1 MALSLARGVIVAIL
15 GLIAYGLYTHP
26 PFESVRRGEVLARTD
41 ALDGSV
47 SVYTSGTVLVLPGI
61 HQVRRYSIRDQVYRP
76 EESASA
82 TGPAPFQSIE
92 GLSIGV
98 DLAVRWTV
106 DRARLAQMSKEFPDD
121 ISADLVA
128 PAVQGIV
135 YPTFARYS
143 VREIFSQRRT
153 QIRDELIAELKP
165 KFTAMGLVLREVE
178 MGKVDLPPDYR
189 AGMEKLLSEE
199 LETEKIHYTL
209 QLKEAQV
216 KQQQLEAEADKVRR
230 QTAAEAAGQEQ
241 VIAARAQEETMK
253 HILPF
258 KQKQIEQRQ
267 LEAEADKVARIRTA
281 EGAAEARRIEAK
293 GEADSRQKL
302 ADAEAYRLDLVGKA
316 NAGQMEREGALVAR
330 YPLLIQKTLADKLS
344 DKVQVI
350 IAPLPAAG
358 KFIGSSLIGD
368 QSSPNSVDD
377 AAALASVSTAP
388 RQEPP
393 GDARAR
399 GIARHR
405 GPGPRRVARS
415 AAHECYRT
423 HAAMAGR
430 CARGSRRTGRIPE
443 GLRLSSRAGRILA
456 GGCGPAGRSLRER
469 RFRASRR
476 AALPA
481 RKPGIRGARH

>member
-1 MALSLARGVIVAIL
+1 MAKMSGRWDVLLEFVRRALATGLWRFRWRVATVAVLALIVS
-15 GLIAYGLYTHP
+15 GLYIHP
-26 PFESVRRGEVLARTD
+26 PFASVRRGEVVARTD

-47 SVYTSGTVLVLPGI
+47 SVYTAGTVLVLPGI
-61 HQVRRYSIRDQVYRP
+61 HQVRHYSIRDQVYRP
-76 EESASA
+76 TDSASA

-106 DRARLAQMSKEFPDD
+106 DRARLSQMTKEFPDD

-143 VREIFSQRRT
+143 VREIFSQRRSEI
-153 QIRDELIAELKP
+153 QRELIEELKP
-165 KFTAMGLVLREVE
+165 KFTAMGLVLRAVD

-216 KQQQLEAEADKVRR
+216 RQQQLEAEADKVRR

-241 VIAARAQEETMK
+241 VIAAHAQEETMK

-258 KQKQIEQRQ
+258 KQRQIEQRQ
-267 LEAEADKVARIRTA
+267 LEAEAEKVARIRTA

-302 ADAEAYRLDLVGKA
+302 ADAEAYRVDLVGKA
-316 NAGQMEREGALVAR
+316 SAGQMEREGALVTR

-350 IAPLPAAG
+350 IAPLPTAG
-358 KFIGSSLIGD
+358 KFIGSSLLGE
-368 QSSPNSVDD
+368 QGPVNPVED
-377 AAALASVSTAP
+377 AIAPVVSHGA
-388 RQEPP
+388 
-393 GDARAR
+393 
-399 GIARHR
+399 
-405 GPGPRRVARS
+405 
-415 AAHECYRT
+415 
-423 HAAMAGR
+423 
-430 CARGSRRTGRIPE
+430 GSR
-443 GLRLSSRAGRILA
+443 
-456 GGCGPAGRSLRER
+456 
-469 RFRASRR
+469 
-476 AALPA
+476 
-481 RKPGIRGARH
+481 

>member
-1 MALSLARGVIVAIL
+1 MSGRLDGFFEFVRR
-15 GLIAYGLYTHP
+15 GLIEPLGRLGSLLAVGLGFLATGLWRYRWRVVAAVGLVSLVYGLRTHP
-26 PFESVRRGEVLARTD
+26 PFASVRRGEVLARTD
-41 ALDGSV
+41 VLDGSV
-47 SVYTSGTVLVLPGI
+47 TIFTAGTVLVLPGI
-61 HQVRRYSIRDQVYRP
+61 HQVRQYSVRDQVYRP
-76 EESASA
+76 AESASA
-82 TGPAPFQSIE
+82 TGASPFQSVE

-121 ISADLVA
+121 IGADLVA
-128 PAVQGIV
+128 PAVQGII
-135 YPTFARYS
+135 YPILARYS

-153 QIRDELIAELKP
+153 EIQRLLIAELAP
-165 KFTAMGLVLREVE
+165 KFTAMGLVLRDVE

-267 LEAEADKVARIRTA
+267 LEAEAEKVSRIRTA

-293 GEADSRQKL
+293 GEADSRLKL

-316 NAGQMEREGALVAR
+316 NAGQMEREGALVSR

-358 KFIGSSLIGD
+358 KFIGSSLLGD
-368 QSSPNSVDD
+368 QSAVSPADD
-377 AAALASVSTAP
+377 ALAT
-388 RQEPP
+388 
-393 GDARAR
+393 
-399 GIARHR
+399 
-405 GPGPRRVARS
+405 
-415 AAHECYRT
+415 RT
-423 HAAMAGR
+423 SPSGNNR
-430 CARGSRRTGRIPE
+430 
-443 GLRLSSRAGRILA
+443 
-456 GGCGPAGRSLRER
+456 
-469 RFRASRR
+469 
-476 AALPA
+476 
-481 RKPGIRGARH
+481 

>member
-1 MALSLARGVIVAIL
+1 MSGRVDAFFEFVRR
-15 GLIAYGLYTHP
+15 GLIEPLSRLGGLLRSALRSLTTGLWRCRWRVLVTAVMVLIVYGLCTHP
-26 PFESVRRGEVLARTD
+26 PFDAVRRGEVLARTD
-41 ALDGSV
+41 SLDGSV

-61 HQVRRYSIRDQVYRP
+61 HQLRRYSIRDQVYRP
-76 EESASA
+76 TESASA
-82 TGPAPFQSIE
+82 TGPAPFQSVE

-98 DLAVRWTV
+98 DLAVRWSV
-106 DRARLAQMSKEFPDD
+106 DLARLAQMAKEFPDD

-153 QIRDELIAELKP
+153 EIKQELIAALKP
-165 KFTAMGLVLREVE
+165 KFTAMGLVLREVDI
-178 MGKVDLPPDYR
+178 GKVDLPPDYR
-189 AGMEKLLSEE
+189 AGMEKLLAEE

-216 KQQQLEAEADKVRR
+216 KQQQLEAEADKARR

-316 NAGQMEREGALVAR
+316 NAGQMEREGVLVAR

-350 IAPLPAAG
+350 IAPLPTAG

-368 QSSPNSVDD
+368 QSSVNPDD
-377 AAALASVSTAP
+377 AAATVIST
-388 RQEPP
+388 
-393 GDARAR
+393 
-399 GIARHR
+399 
-405 GPGPRRVARS
+405 VAAVTS
-415 AAHECYRT
+415 K
-423 HAAMAGR
+423 AG
-430 CARGSRRTGRIPE
+430 
-443 GLRLSSRAGRILA
+443 
-456 GGCGPAGRSLRER
+456 
-469 RFRASRR
+469 ASR
-476 AALPA
+476 
-481 RKPGIRGARH
+481 

>member
-1 MALSLARGVIVAIL
+1 MSDRVDTLCEFVRRGFIEPLGWLCGLLGAFLRSLASSLWRFRWRVLITAVL
-15 GLIAYGLYTHP
+15 VLIAHGLYTHP
-26 PFESVRRGEVLARTD
+26 PFNSVHRGEVLVRTD
-41 ALDGSV
+41 TLDGSV
-47 SVYTSGTVLVLPGI
+47 GVYTAGTVVVLPGI
-61 HQVRRYSIRDQVYRP
+61 HQVRCYSIRDQVYRSSD
-76 EESASA
+76 SASA

-98 DLAVRWTV
+98 DLAIRWTV
-106 DRARLAQMSKEFPDD
+106 DLARLAKMSKEFPDN
-121 ISADLVA
+121 ISAELVA

-153 QIRDELIAELKP
+153 QIQQELFAQLEP
-165 KFTAMGLVLREVE
+165 KFTAMGLVLREVDI
-178 MGKVDLPPDYR
+178 GKVDLPPDYR

-199 LETEKIHYTL
+199 LETEKVHYTL

-216 KQQQLEAEADKVRR
+216 KQQQIEAEADKARR

-281 EGAAEARRIEAK
+281 EGAAEARRIEAR

-316 NAGQMEREGALVAR
+316 SAGQMEREGALVER

-358 KFIGSSLIGD
+358 KFIGSSLLGD
-368 QSSPNSVDD
+368 QSSANPTDN
-377 AAALASVSTAP
+377 AAVTATS
-388 RQEPP
+388 QV
-393 GDARAR
+393 G
-399 GIARHR
+399 
-405 GPGPRRVARS
+405 
-415 AAHECYRT
+415 
-423 HAAMAGR
+423 
-430 CARGSRRTGRIPE
+430 
-443 GLRLSSRAGRILA
+443 
-456 GGCGPAGRSLRER
+456 
-469 RFRASRR
+469 ASR
-476 AALPA
+476 
-481 RKPGIRGARH
+481 

>member
-1 MALSLARGVIVAIL
+1 LLVAALQSLAKGVWRFRWRVVITVFLILIVC
-15 GLIAYGLYTHP
+15 GLCVHP
-26 PFESVRRGEVLARTD
+26 PFDAVRRGEVLVRTD

-47 SVYTSGTVLVLPGI
+47 SVYTAGTVLVLPGI
-61 HQVRRYSIRDQVYRP
+61 HHVRRYSIRDQVYRP
-76 EESASA
+76 TESASA
-82 TGPAPFQSIE
+82 TGPAPFQSVE

-98 DLAVRWTV
+98 DLVVRWTV
-106 DRARLAQMSKEFPDD
+106 DRARLAQMSTEFPDD

-128 PAVQGIV
+128 PAVLGIV
-135 YPTFARYS
+135 YPTVARYS

-153 QIRDELIAELKP
+153 EIQRELIAELEP
-165 KFTAMGLVLREVE
+165 KFMAMGLVLREVDI
-178 MGKVDLPPDYR
+178 GKVDLPPDYR

-267 LEAEADKVARIRTA
+267 LEAEAEKVARIRTA
-281 EGAAEARRIEAK
+281 EGTAEARRIEAK

-316 NAGQMEREGALVAR
+316 SAGQMEREGALVAR

-358 KFIGSSLIGD
+358 KFIGSSLLGD
-368 QSSPNSVDD
+368 QSPVNPVDD
-377 AAALASVSTAP
+377 TTAAATSHV
-388 RQEPP
+388 
-393 GDARAR
+393 G
-399 GIARHR
+399 
-405 GPGPRRVARS
+405 
-415 AAHECYRT
+415 
-423 HAAMAGR
+423 
-430 CARGSRRTGRIPE
+430 GSR
-443 GLRLSSRAGRILA
+443 
-456 GGCGPAGRSLRER
+456 
-469 RFRASRR
+469 
-476 AALPA
+476 
-481 RKPGIRGARH
+481 

>member
-1 MALSLARGVIVAIL
+1 
-15 GLIAYGLYTHP
+15 
-26 PFESVRRGEVLARTD
+26 
-41 ALDGSV
+41 
-47 SVYTSGTVLVLPGI
+47 
-61 HQVRRYSIRDQVYRP
+61 VYRP
-76 EESASA
+76 AESASA

-98 DLAVRWTV
+98 DLTVRWTI

-121 ISADLVA
+121 LNEDLVA
-128 PAVQGIV
+128 PAVQGVI
-135 YPTFARYS
+135 YPMFARYS
-143 VREIFSQRRT
+143 VREIFSRRRAEI
-153 QIRDELIAELKP
+153 QQELMTELKP
-165 KFTAMGLVLREVE
+165 KFTAMGLVLRGVD

-199 LETEKIHYTL
+199 LETEKVHYTL
-209 QLKEAQV
+209 ELKEADV
-216 KQQQLEAEADKVRR
+216 KQKQLEAEADKVRR
-230 QTAAEAAGQEQ
+230 QTAAEAAGAEQ

-258 KQKQIEQRQ
+258 KQKQSEQRQ

-358 KFIGSSLIGD
+358 RFLGSNLIGT
-368 QSSPNSVDD
+368 QGLTGPEETP
-377 AAALASVSTAP
+377 A
-388 RQEPP
+388 E
-393 GDARAR
+393 
-399 GIARHR
+399 
-405 GPGPRRVARS
+405 PGPKAQ
-415 AAHECYRT
+415 
-423 HAAMAGR
+423 
-430 CARGSRRTGRIPE
+430 GSR
-443 GLRLSSRAGRILA
+443 
-456 GGCGPAGRSLRER
+456 
-469 RFRASRR
+469 
-476 AALPA
+476 
-481 RKPGIRGARH
+481 

>member
-1 MALSLARGVIVAIL
+1 MDCKTLPIEPVRLYNGSVAKMSGRLDAFFEFVRRGLIEPLGRLGSLLATALRSLATGLSRFRWRVVTTVVL
-15 GLIAYGLYTHP
+15 VLIAYGLCFHP
-26 PFESVRRGEVLARTD
+26 PFYSIHRGEILARTD

-47 SVYTSGTVLVLPGI
+47 SVHTAGTVLVLPGI

-76 EESASA
+76 TESASA
-82 TGPAPFQSIE
+82 TGSAPFQSVE

-106 DRARLAQMSKEFPDD
+106 DLARLSEMTKEFPDD

-153 QIRDELIAELKP
+153 EIQQELTAELRP
-165 KFTAMGLVLREVE
+165 KFTAMGLVLREVDI
-178 MGKVDLPPDYR
+178 GKVDLPADYR

-199 LETEKIHYTL
+199 LETEKIHFTL

-281 EGAAEARRIEAK
+281 EGSAEARRIEAR

-316 NAGQMEREGALVAR
+316 NAGQMEREGVLVAR

-358 KFIGSSLIGD
+358 KFIGSSLLGD
-368 QSSPNSVDD
+368 QSPVSPVDN
-377 AAALASVSTAP
+377 AAATVTS
-388 RQEPP
+388 Q
-393 GDARAR
+393 
-399 GIARHR
+399 
-405 GPGPRRVARS
+405 
-415 AAHECYRT
+415 
-423 HAAMAGR
+423 AG
-430 CARGSRRTGRIPE
+430 GSR
-443 GLRLSSRAGRILA
+443 
-456 GGCGPAGRSLRER
+456 
-469 RFRASRR
+469 
-476 AALPA
+476 
-481 RKPGIRGARH
+481 

>member
-1 MALSLARGVIVAIL
+1 MSGRLDAWFEFVRRGLIEPLGRLAGSAAAAVRTLGAGLRRSRGRIAIVALPIL
-15 GLIAYGLYTHP
+15 MVYGLCTHP
-26 PFESVRRGEVLARTD
+26 PLASVRRGEVLVRTD
-41 ALDGSV
+41 ALDGTV
-47 SVYTSGTVLVLPGI
+47 SVYTSGTVLVVPAI

-76 EESASA
+76 AESASA
-82 TGPAPFQSIE
+82 TGPAPFQSVE

-106 DRARLAQMSKEFPDD
+106 DRARLAQMSREFPDD

-153 QIRDELIAELKP
+153 QIQSELFVELRP

-216 KQQQLEAEADKVRR
+216 KQQQVEAEADKVRR
-230 QTAAEAAGQEQ
+230 QTAAEAQGQEQ

-258 KQKQIEQRQ
+258 KRKQIEQRQ
-267 LEAEADKVARIRTA
+267 LEAEAEKVARIRTA
-281 EGAAEARRIEAK
+281 EGAAEARRIEAR

-302 ADAEAYRLDLVGKA
+302 ADAEAYRLDLVGRA
-316 NAGQMEREGALVAR
+316 NAGQMEREGALVER

-350 IAPLPAAG
+350 IAPLPAEG
-358 KFIGSSLIGD
+358 QFIGSSLLG
-368 QSSPNSVDD
+368 QSPVPI
-377 AAALASVSTAP
+377 AAAATNAASQTGNP
-388 RQEPP
+388 R
-393 GDARAR
+393 
-399 GIARHR
+399 
-405 GPGPRRVARS
+405 
-415 AAHECYRT
+415 
-423 HAAMAGR
+423 
-430 CARGSRRTGRIPE
+430 
-443 GLRLSSRAGRILA
+443 
-456 GGCGPAGRSLRER
+456 
-469 RFRASRR
+469 
-476 AALPA
+476 
-481 RKPGIRGARH
+481 